1 MKPIFTSQAA
11 FVALFLFWPFFIRHS
26 LAQSGNCLD
35 LDGSNDYV
43 SLNLLADDMAGSSN
57 FSIEFW
63 VKGLQSQPSANG
75 QAALFG
81 VHTSDGGNVLI
92 FFIGAAQII
101 GGQGDGKLYV
111 FDGISGYQSAGPYI
125 GDNEW
130 HQVIYSRN
138 GSLANLVV
146 DGVPALSH
154 IPFYNFSADNLW
166 SIGQDWDGN
175 SPTDFFD
182 GQIDGLKIY
191 NGATLISDYGFDHGT
206 AGGNNSGLTTL
217 TDAGSGG
224 NNGDLINFALNGS
237 TSNWVASSIPLPVEL
252 LDFQVKPNGN
262 TALLSW
268 RTTSEQD
275 NKGFFVERLL
285 AGNLDGGW
293 CEISFVPGAGT
304 STREHRYSFTDHIS
318 PLAAC
323 YRLRQTDFDGNASY
337 SRMVCLEQ
345 RAVPAIGIYPN
356 PVADLLRFTGLSDGP
371 CSLRIINAQGRV
383 VLEWVN
389 NAGLTDNTL
398 DVSSLDVGLYWLC
411 IRSDSGEQDL
421 KFVKK

>member
-11 FVALFLFWPFFIRHS
+11 FVAIFLFGTFFVRHS
-26 LAQSGNCLD
+26 LAQGGNCLD

-43 SLNLLADDMAGSSN
+43 SLDLLADDMAGSSD

-63 VKGLQSQPSANG
+63 IKGLQSQPSANG

-81 VHTSDGGNVLI
+81 VHTSDGGNVLV
-92 FFIGAAQII
+92 FFMGAAQII

-130 HQVIYSRN
+130 HEVIYSRS

-146 DGVPALSH
+146 DGVPAMSH

-191 NGATLISDYGFDHGT
+191 NGSTLTGDYGFDQGT

-224 NNGDLINFALNGS
+224 NNGVLVNFALNGS
-237 TSNWVASSIPLPVEL
+237 ASNWVVSSAPLPVEL
-252 LDFQVKPNGN
+252 LDFQVKSNGN
-262 TALLSW
+262 AALLSW
-268 RTTSEQD
+268 RTAFEQD

-293 CEISFVPGAGT
+293 REIGFVPGAGT
-304 STREHRYSFTDHIS
+304 STEEQRYSFPDLAS

-337 SRMVCLEQ
+337 SRIVCLEQ
-345 RAVPAIGIYPN
+345 WTVPAIGIYPN

-371 CSLRIINAQGRV
+371 CSLRITDVQGRV
-383 VLEWVN
+383 VLEWAN
-389 NAGLTDNTL
+389 SAGLPGNML
-398 DVSSLDVGLYWLC
+398 DVSSLDAGLYWLY
-411 IRSDSGEQDL
+411 IRSDSGEQNL
-421 KFVKK
+421 KLLKK